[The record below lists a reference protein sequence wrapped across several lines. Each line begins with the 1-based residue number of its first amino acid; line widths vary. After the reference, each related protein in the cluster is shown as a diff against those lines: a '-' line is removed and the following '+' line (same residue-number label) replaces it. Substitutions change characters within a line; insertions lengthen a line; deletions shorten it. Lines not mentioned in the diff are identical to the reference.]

1 MIKGITGGNFVNVLG
16 GHASGPYISP
26 GSSGAGIMRYN
37 GNTQTIEVNDGIS
50 WQALNAAY
58 PSVELNGRAVSIL
71 EWAEQKM
78 MEEQQLNE
86 LCKKYPGLER
96 ARSNFETFRQLVLA
110 EESTNSTV
118 QSSP

>member
-1 MIKGITGGNFVNVLG
+1 MIKGITGGNFINVVG
-16 GHASGPYISP
+16 GHASSPYISP
-26 GSSGAGIMRYN
+26 GSSGAGMMRYN
-37 GNTQTIEVNDGIS
+37 GNTQCIEVNDGS
-50 WQALNAAY
+50 VWQVMSSAY

-78 MEEQQLNE
+78 AEEKELDE

-96 ARSNFETFRQLVLA
+96 ARSNFETFKQLILT
-110 EESTNSTV
+110 EESTQGSV